1 MMSSKPERIPLNTF
15 AIAFGLVG
23 LAVAWTAAVGAFGL
37 PALVDEPFWFIGLVA
52 WVWLIVAHI
61 ARGRASGRPL
71 VEQLRHPAQGPIAAL
86 VPIMG
91 MLLAA
96 HLHLYL
102 PLVGTVLV
110 VVFAVLTFGYA
121 AWLIA
126 YWMTGALELGAIHGG
141 YFLPTV
147 AGGFLA
153 AEMLAEVGFPA
164 LGVAAFGSGL
174 LFWVVIMTLLV
185 ARLALRPPLPAPLV
199 PTMAIMVAPPAVA
212 GAAWF
217 AINGGRADVVS
228 LGLAGL
234 TVMMALLQVMLLP
247 RYLRLPFSLGF
258 WSFTF
263 STAAV
268 VSYAIEWLAIERPA
282 GWQPISCV
290 ILALITALVAA
301 IAVRSLVLVAADIR
315 SRRALLERQLVEADD
330 ADAGMTTH

>member
-1 MMSSKPERIPLNTF
+1 MPSRRERIPLNTF

-23 LAVAWTAAVGAFGL
+23 LAVAWTVAVSAFGL
-37 PALVDEPFWFIGLVA
+37 PAVVDEPFWLVALVA
-52 WVWLIVAHI
+52 WVWLIVAHVV
-61 ARGRASGRPL
+61 RGRASGQRL

-86 VPIMG
+86 VPIVG

-96 HLHLYL
+96 HLHLYA
-102 PLVGTVLV
+102 PLVGAALV

-121 AWLIA
+121 AWLIG
-126 YWMTGALELGAIHGG
+126 YWLTGGLELGAIHGG

-147 AGGFLA
+147 AGGFLT
-153 AEMLAEVGFPA
+153 AELLAEVGFPA

-199 PTMAIMVAPPAVA
+199 PTMAIMAAPPAVA

-228 LGLAGL
+228 IGLAGI
-234 TVMMALLQVMLLP
+234 TGMMVLVQATLFP

-268 VSYAIEWLAIERPA
+268 VSYATEWLAIERPA
-282 GWQPISCV
+282 GWQPISCA

-301 IAVRSLVLVAADIR
+301 IGVRSLLLVAADMR
-315 SRRALLERQLVEADD
+315 SRRALLEQQLVAADD
-330 ADAGMTTH
+330 ADAGITTP